1 MARKVGWAEA
11 FLATGAAFLVGAI
24 VNVLVWLIELFDEM
38 KRLSRR
44 GVNKGIEKVGRIEGR
59 N

>member
-24 VNVLVWLIELFDEM
+24 VDVLIWLIELFDGM
-38 KRLSRR
+38 KNYR
-44 GVNKGIEKVGRIEGR
+44 EEE
-59 N
+59 

>member
-24 VNVLVWLIELFDEM
+24 VDVLIGKMELFDEM
-38 KRLSRR
+38 KRLSRGR
-44 GVNKGIEKVGRIEGR
+44 VNKGIEKVGRIKGR